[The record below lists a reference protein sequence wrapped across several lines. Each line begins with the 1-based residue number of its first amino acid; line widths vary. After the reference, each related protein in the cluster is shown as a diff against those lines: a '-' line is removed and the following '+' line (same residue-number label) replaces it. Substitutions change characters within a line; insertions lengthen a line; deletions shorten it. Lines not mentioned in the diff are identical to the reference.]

1 MSSILSIKSV
11 QSAQVEIKD
20 ENGAP
25 TGVFFELAGPT
36 HPRRKQITLS
46 NQRRLQQQLQKTGK
60 VQLDDPIEQESQQK
74 ENLAEFTLGW
84 TGLTDDTGAE
94 ISFGKAK
101 ALEIYEND
109 DYAWIVDQLQL
120 ALNEKERFMQRCA
133 TA

>member
-11 QSAQVEIKD
+11 ASAQVEIKD
-20 ENGAP
+20 EEGAP

-36 HPRRKQITLS
+36 HPKRKQIQLA

-84 TGLTDDTGAE
+84 SGLTDDSGAD
-94 ISFGKAK
+94 IPFSKAK
-101 ALEIYEND
+101 ALELYEND
-109 DYAWIVDQLQL
+109 DYAWIVDQLQA
-120 ALNEKERFMQRCA
+120 ALSEKERFMKRSAQA
-133 TA
+133 